1 MDVDLELYL
10 LMGCLELREN
20 DETLQMKN

>member
-10 LMGCLELREN
+10 LMGDLELREN
-20 DETLQMKN
+20 DETLQ